1 MANAITCVRNFHKN
15 DFNTIDNSVA
25 EWKDFAFSE
34 TPEVNILKKKK
45 HNINVN
51 SYLFDAHGP
60 PDTHPWEPRLSP
72 WDEDKQKGLNRWLF
86 TQREIHILYL

>member
-45 HNINVN
+45 
-51 SYLFDAHGP
+51 
-60 PDTHPWEPRLSP
+60 T
-72 WDEDKQKGLNRWLF
+72 
-86 TQREIHILYL
+86 